1 MIVPIFSGNPE
12 WFPLTVIND
21 GFCGNDWWDETKSSL
36 LQPHDELAPD
46 LVDFEIL
53 AGFWDSEVR
62 EALDDGF
69 VEVVWWGLEFWF
81 VFGEAFEVSAE
92 VPGV

>member
-1 MIVPIFSGNPE
+1 MIVPIFSGKPE

-36 LQPHDELAPD
+36 LQPHDEVAPD

-53 AGFWDSEVR
+53 AGF
-62 EALDDGF
+62 
-69 VEVVWWGLEFWF
+69 
-81 VFGEAFEVSAE
+81 
-92 VPGV
+92 